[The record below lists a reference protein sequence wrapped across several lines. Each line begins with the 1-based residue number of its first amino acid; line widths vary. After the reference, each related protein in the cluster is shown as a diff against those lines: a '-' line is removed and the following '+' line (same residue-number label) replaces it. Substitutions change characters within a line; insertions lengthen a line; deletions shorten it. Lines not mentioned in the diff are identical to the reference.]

1 MRRWLFLQLTQVLL
15 FLSDCFRRHLLG
27 YIKSLDG
34 RRVDVGLDPSPFPVR
49 LGDGV
54 YCTGERDTDPEAA
67 SFRFS
72 YGHIPI
78 QGWILHTLNLAACF
92 GQLIS
97 TQSIFPS
104 CRCQELRE
112 GRAMKVNCRRCS
124 SIVIAQRHRRTSAC
138 ERRSHPGC
146 R

>member
-78 QGWILHTLNLAACF
+78 QGCSPHAESCCLLWPTDLNPVD
-92 GQLIS
+92 
-97 TQSIFPS
+97 FPVLPMS
-104 CRCQELRE
+104 
-112 GRAMKVNCRRCS
+112 
-124 SIVIAQRHRRTSAC
+124 RTSRGSC
-138 ERRSHPGC
+138 DES
-146 R
+146 